1 MIEELKNIRP
11 FISFG
16 SGVTQR
22 EVQAGETVTV
32 WLGTLYNQN
41 IYSFTLVAGGTV
53 HKVSN
58 YEYRV
63 TYTTPGTHTIYLVVN
78 TKVKGSDLQSNTITL
93 NVI

>member
-1 MIEELKNIRP
+1 MIEELKNIKP

-16 SGVTQR
+16 NGITQK

-41 IYSFTLVAGGTV
+41 IYSFTLVSGGTV
-53 HKVSN
+53 QKVSN
-58 YEYRV
+58 YEYRI
-63 TYTTPGTHTIYLVVN
+63 TITAPGTHSIYMVVN

>member
-1 MIEELKNIRP
+1 MIEQLKTIKP

-16 SGVTQR
+16 NGVTQK
-22 EVQAGETVTV
+22 EIQSGQTVTV

-41 IYSFTLVAGGTV
+41 IYSSTLVTGGTV
-53 HKVSN
+53 QKVSN

-63 TYTTPGTHTIYLVVN
+63 TFTAPGTHSIYLVVT